1 MTEKQALHMWHYY
14 NGDHDRN
21 DTEDDDDDEGDS
33 LNSSFSSTEFN
44 GCQSD
49 IDEEPQPDPYY

>member
-21 DTEDDDDDEGDS
+21 DTEDDYDDDNGDYLDS
-33 LNSSFSSTEFN
+33 
-44 GCQSD
+44 QSD